1 MDARESADHLAVSSN
16 FGTVIIEGSTVFG
29 DVAADVL
36 RASDTIVDGRV
47 RVINNQAGCFR
58 FSASEPGAGVRL
70 PPRYRDVL
78 APISEAAFNSTR
90 FGDPQY
96 AQLSVVAPAQLLGG
110 AENGSEM
117 GVFSHLLTPIRLRS
131 VRAKVNEYGPVGL
144 LAQYLFEGD
153 YLLESLVRFGVLN
166 PQPEPSE
173 PPPPPDPGDL
183 IPQPPPEPPEP
194 LPTACPDD
202 PRLIPPAG
210 PAR

>member
-1 MDARESADHLAVSSN
+1 
-16 FGTVIIEGSTVFG
+16 
-29 DVAADVL
+29 
-36 RASDTIVDGRV
+36 
-47 RVINNQAGCFR
+47 
-58 FSASEPGAGVRL
+58 
-70 PPRYRDVL
+70 
-78 APISEAAFNSTR
+78 
-90 FGDPQY
+90 
-96 AQLSVVAPAQLLGG
+96 
-110 AENGSEM
+110 M

-153 YLLESLVRFGVLN
+153 YLLKSLVRFGVLN
-166 PQPEPSE
+166 PQPEPSK

-202 PRLIPPAG
+202 PRLIPLADTPPASVEPVVITSRRPASTALAAG